1 MQRTSYVPSI
11 DTFTNR
17 CCRIPNFVTM
27 GWAGLVENG
36 TTQVVANTIWAYA
49 AKAAAPQLLA
59 PIEARLD
66 WLV

>member
-1 MQRTSYVPSI
+1 MQRTSDVPSI
-11 DTFTNR
+11 DTFTVTVE
-17 CCRIPNFVTM
+17 FVR
-27 GWAGLVENG
+27 LVENG